1 MGFLEQFLTTKL
13 IATVVIVMVLWAS
26 RFFIARYIRRSR
38 RDWTSQQRLRWI
50 SSTRSFAFALILL
63 SVIFLWG
70 ETIQGFALSVFAIA
84 FAMVF
89 SVKELCMSFN
99 GSVVRFRGKL
109 FDIGDRIEVGDVR
122 GDVIDT
128 TLLSTTVEEVGKG
141 ASNHLYTGR
150 RISFSNSLFLTH
162 PVINESFLENYYM
175 IRMEIPLKLVAD
187 WKEGKRLLL
196 KIAKEEATPYLEQA
210 RRRILQLERRR
221 GMQLPSVEPRVT
233 IGVPEPERVVL
244 NLRMPTPV
252 HLKERLEQVI
262 LSRFLDKFYSDSKAA
277 EVSFSN
283 TSVERLRKLEKSSEE
298 SSLCERS
305 DNS

>member
-1 MGFLEQFLTTKL
+1 MDFVERFLTTKL
-13 IATVVIVMVLWAS
+13 IATVVIVVMLLSS
-26 RFFIARYIRRSR
+26 RYFIARYIRRSR

-50 SSTRSFAFALILL
+50 SSTRSFVFVMILL

-109 FDIGDRIEVGDVR
+109 FEIGDRIEVGEVR

-128 TLLSTTVEEVGKG
+128 TLLSTTIEEVGRG

-150 RISFSNSLFLTH
+150 RISFSNSLFLKQ

-175 IRMEIPLKLVAD
+175 IQMEIPLKLEAN
-187 WKEGKRLLL
+187 WKDGKRLLL

-210 RRRILQLERRR
+210 RRRMLQMERRR
-221 GMQLPSVEPRVT
+221 GMELPSVEPRVT
-233 IGVPEPERVVL
+233 MGHPDPETLVL
-244 NLRMPTPV
+244 HLRMPTPI

-262 LSRFLDKFYSDSKAA
+262 LSRFLETFYK
-277 EVSFSN
+277 EKPL
-283 TSVERLRKLEKSSEE
+283 ERLLKGKKVSPT
-298 SSLCERS
+298 
-305 DNS
+305 

>member
-13 IATVVIVMVLWAS
+13 IATVVLVLVLGAS
-26 RFFIARYIRRSR
+26 RYFIARYIRRSR

-50 SSTRSFAFALILL
+50 SSTRSFVFILILV

-70 ETIQGFALSVFAIA
+70 ETIQGFAISVFAIA

-109 FDIGDRIEVGDVR
+109 FDIGDRIEIGEVR

-128 TLLSTTVEEVGKG
+128 TLLSTTVEEVGRG

-150 RISFSNSLFLTH
+150 RISFSNSIFLSQ
-162 PVINESFLENYYM
+162 PVINESFLENYTM
-175 IRMEIPLKLVAD
+175 IRMEIPLKLEAD
-187 WKEGKRLLL
+187 WKGGKSLLL
-196 KIAKEEATPYLEQA
+196 KIAEEEMAPYLEQT
-210 RRRILQLERRR
+210 RHRMLQMERRR

-233 IGVPEPERVVL
+233 VGLPEVEKVVL
-244 NLRMPTPV
+244 HLRMPSPI
-252 HLKERLEQVI
+252 HLKERLEQVV
-262 LSRFLDKFYSDSKAA
+262 LSRFLERFYHDAP
-277 EVSFSN
+277 
-283 TSVERLRKLEKSSEE
+283 LEK
-298 SSLCERS
+298 LLPKA
-305 DNS
+305 

>member
-13 IATVVIVMVLWAS
+13 IATIVLVFVLGAS
-26 RFFIARYIRRSR
+26 RYIIARYIRRSR

-50 SSTRSFAFALILL
+50 SSTRSFVFILILV

-70 ETIQGFALSVFAIA
+70 ETIQGFAISVFAIA

-109 FDIGDRIEVGDVR
+109 FDIGDRIEVGEVR

-128 TLLSTTVEEVGKG
+128 TLLSTTVEEVGRG

-150 RISFSNSLFLTH
+150 RISFSNSIFLSQ
-162 PVINESFLENYYM
+162 PVINESFLENYTM
-175 IRMEIPLKLVAD
+175 IRMAIPLKLEAD
-187 WKEGKRLLL
+187 WKGGKSLLL
-196 KIAKEEATPYLEQA
+196 KIAEEEAAPYLEQS
-210 RRRILQLERRR
+210 RRRMAQMERRR

-233 IGVPEPERVVL
+233 IGLPEVEKVVL
-244 NLRMPTPV
+244 HLRMPSPI
-252 HLKERLEQVI
+252 HLKERLEQVV
-262 LSRFLDKFYSDSKAA
+262 LSRFLERFYQDAP
-277 EVSFSN
+277 
-283 TSVERLRKLEKSSEE
+283 LEK
-298 SSLCERS
+298 LLPKT
-305 DNS
+305 